1 MKIEPTIA
9 VQRYKTVR
17 DELKAASPQM
27 WSLVIQ
33 LCNKVP
39 DSITSEHVWLYGRD
53 KPCWSNIRVN
63 IGERIAADILGSP
76 YFKLARTIAQ
86 DSWEIK
92 MRDLNAR
99 SRWKAND
106 NFILVGVDVIN
117 FVNQLSRGGIASY
130 IWKLYAI
137 RNLAIALQ
145 QDPVVR
151 EMVDA
156 LSTRPIIPTTHLRK
170 WTKTFADRVGMGWG
184 VVTVYHLLTDLGLT
198 PKPDL
203 HLKKSAIRMG
213 LLSPYIPSNYP
224 MESFHEVSDH
234 DIVLA
239 VMELAER
246 VDPTAC
252 PAKPN
257 SALREVDK
265 VLMEW
270 SRQGLAYAM

>member
-1 MKIEPTIA
+1 MGG
-9 VQRYKTVR
+9 
-17 DELKAASPQM
+17 
-27 WSLVIQ
+27 
-33 LCNKVP
+33 
-39 DSITSEHVWLYGRD
+39 SER
-53 KPCWSNIRVN
+53 
-63 IGERIAADILGSP
+63 
-76 YFKLARTIAQ
+76 
-86 DSWEIK
+86 
-92 MRDLNAR
+92 
-99 SRWKAND
+99 
-106 NFILVGVDVIN
+106 
-117 FVNQLSRGGIASY
+117 
-130 IWKLYAI
+130 
-137 RNLAIALQ
+137 
-145 QDPVVR
+145 
-151 EMVDA
+151 
-156 LSTRPIIPTTHLRK
+156 
-170 WTKTFADRVGMGWG
+170 
-184 VVTVYHLLTDLGLT
+184 VYHLLTDLGLT

-203 HLKKSAIRMG
+203 HLKKSAIRMD